1 MLTHWKT
8 LSSRL
13 RYQNPWWRYF
23 VDQFQI
29 PGQQFT
35 GEYHYVQTYGS
46 CMVVP
51 VSADGRLLMVK
62 QYRYLGDCI
71 SLEFPSGGVKAEQ
84 SHLQAAH
91 AELQEE
97 TALQA
102 AQMDYLGEFNPCKG
116 ITREICQ
123 VFIASQLQPAAVVKP
138 DATEQFEVLY
148 YHPQQL
154 DEMIRSNQIWD
165 GMTLA
170 AWLLARHRVA
180 AIIPP

>member
-1 MLTHWKT
+1 MLKHWQT

-13 RYQNPWWRYF
+13 LYQNPWWRYF

-29 PGQQFT
+29 PGQQI
-35 GEYHYVQTYGS
+35 GREYHYVQTYGS

-51 VSADGRLLMVK
+51 VTGDGRLLMVK

-84 SHLQAAH
+84 SFLQAAH

-116 ITREICQ
+116 IIREICQ
-123 VFIASQLQPAAVVKP
+123 VFLATQLQPAGVVKP
-138 DATEQFEVLY
+138 DATEEFELFY
-148 YHPQQL
+148 CSPQQL
-154 DEMIRSNQIWD
+154 DEMVGNNQIWD

-170 AWLLARHRVA
+170 AWLLARHRLNTASV
-180 AIIPP
+180 